1 MPGSFSL
8 REKHARVWTEEMD
21 RADLVTKDDLQAFAD
36 RLEREVRGVR
46 NEVRQDLKELR
57 VQAREIRVALL
68 SLIGFMAIIGV
79 RLFTLPL

>member
-1 MPGSFSL
+1 
-8 REKHARVWTEEMD
+8 MD